1 MPSGA
6 LCLSRQD
13 DDRKV
18 YSFSGM
24 LVMAVLTG
32 PDTPFTDYKEGPALH
47 PMTSVG
53 ARP

>member
-32 PDTPFTDYKEGPALH
+32 PKTFLRVKKTPPDLGEQ
-47 PMTSVG
+47 VG
-53 ARP
+53 YNN